1 MNGLKVTEL
10 TIALGNVSANMYET
24 MLVIREKSPWSL
36 RRNSAPKVSSTRGCA
51 RLRCAPCAVQ
61 IPITVFIQTVLFS
74 AFVSRSDIG
83 FKLGMVTK
91 W

>member
-1 MNGLKVTEL
+1 MVVEEK
-10 TIALGNVSANMYET
+10 LGTKGVVYWGMRTVAM
-24 MLVIREKSPWSL
+24 
-36 RRNSAPKVSSTRGCA
+36 C
-51 RLRCAPCAVQ
+51 RCAIQ
-61 IPITVFIQTVLFS
+61 IPNTVFIQTVLIS